1 MELINDN
8 ASIDESQEKI
18 NNTTSLTLS
27 LSTECDSSSFNH
39 SDSLDS
45 EDLSDTDTTNTSFIK
60 EVYNE
65 NLDEA
70 FKEIASIKKKYNYI
84 GMDTEF
90 PGCVYKLKTLT
101 KDFYY
106 KSMKDSVNSTKLIE
120 LGISFTNEKGQFPDK
135 YKYHTWQFNFEF
147 DKKNDKITQSSLN
160 LLEQCG
166 IDFTKLKRKGIKH
179 KLFAEYFVISGLVLN
194 PDVKW
199 ISFHGCYDFG
209 YLLKLLISQPLPE
222 KEKDFL
228 NLCDTY
234 FINYYD
240 IKTMVKRMDNLQ
252 GGLNKLAQNL
262 EVLREGKTHQ
272 AGSDSVVTIDVY
284 FKLRENG
291 VLQDDKITKD
301 KNCLFGIANEED
313 NKETITYPQF
323 AHLAYQGNNNNNM
336 LYMPYL
342 YNNSYYYLVNNN
354 TQQPNNNP
362 TQMPVFNM

>member
-1 MELINDN
+1 MSENNSFKKLPSKEIVPPAINTLN
-8 ASIDESQEKI
+8 EITSKKILNSQNI
-18 NNTTSLTLS
+18 SLPS
-27 LSTECDSSSFNH
+27 VSNEQPG
-39 SDSLDS
+39 
-45 EDLSDTDTTNTSFIK
+45 IM
-60 EVYNE
+60 EVYEDNFIE
-65 NLDEA
+65 QIKGIGNLLED
-70 FKEIASIKKKYNYI
+70 YNYI
-84 GMDTEF
+84 GMDTEY
-90 PGCVYKLKTLT
+90 PGTVYNVQTLT

-106 KSMKDSVNSTKLIE
+106 KTMKMNIDSLKIIQ
-120 LGISFTNEKGQFPDK
+120 LGITLTNSKGEYPK
-135 YKYHTWQFNFEF
+135 NCKYHTWQFNFEF
-147 DKKNDKITQSSLN
+147 DKKVDKITSSSLN

-166 IDFTKLKRKGIKH
+166 IDFNKLKRKGIKH
-179 KLFAEYFVISGLVLN
+179 RIFAEYFMVSGLVLN
-194 PDVKW
+194 PDIRWV
-199 ISFHGCYDFG
+199 SFHGCYDFG
-209 YLLKLLISQPLPE
+209 YLLKLLLSQSLPDTE
-222 KEKDFL
+222 REFL

-291 VLQDDKITKD
+291 VLQDDKILKD
-301 KNCLFGIANEED
+301 KNCLFGIDNEED

-323 AHLAYQGNNNNNM
+323 AHLAYQGNNSNNM

-342 YNNSYYYLVNNN
+342 YNNNYYYLVNNN

>member
-1 MELINDN
+1 MSE
-8 ASIDESQEKI
+8 
-18 NNTTSLTLS
+18 NN
-27 LSTECDSSSFNH
+27 
-39 SDSLDS
+39 
-45 EDLSDTDTTNTSFIK
+45 
-60 EVYNE
+60 
-65 NLDEA
+65 
-70 FKEIASIKKKYNYI
+70 SIKKLSQQELNPPIINSLNEIESKKIINPQNISIPQVSNEQPGIIEVYEDNFIEQIKIIGTLLDEYSYI
-84 GMDTEF
+84 GMDTEY
-90 PGCVYKLKTLT
+90 PGIVYSVQTMT

-106 KSMKDSVNSTKLIE
+106 KTLKMNIDSLKIIQ
-120 LGISFTNEKGQFPDK
+120 LGITLTNSKGEYPK
-135 YKYHTWQFNFEF
+135 NYKYHTWQFNFEF

-291 VLQDDKITKD
+291 VLQDDKILKD
-301 KNCLFGIANEED
+301 KNCLFGVDNEED
-313 NKETITYPQF
+313 NKETITYAQF
-323 AHLAYQGNNNNNM
+323 ANLAFPGNSSNNM
-336 LYMPYL
+336 LYMPYV
-342 YNNSYYYLVNNN
+342 YNNYYYLVNNN
-354 TQQPNNNP
+354 TQQTNNNP

>member
-1 MELINDN
+1 MSENNSFKKLPSKEIVPPAINTLN
-8 ASIDESQEKI
+8 EITSKKILNSQNI
-18 NNTTSLTLS
+18 SLPS
-27 LSTECDSSSFNH
+27 VSNEQPG
-39 SDSLDS
+39 
-45 EDLSDTDTTNTSFIK
+45 IM
-60 EVYNE
+60 EVYSDNFIE
-65 NLDEA
+65 Q
-70 FKEIASIKKKYNYI
+70 IKVIGELLEDYNFI
-84 GMDTEF
+84 GMDTEY
-90 PGCVYKLKTLT
+90 PGTVYNVQTLT

-106 KSMKDSVNSTKLIE
+106 KTMKLNIDSLKIIQ
-120 LGISFTNEKGQFPDK
+120 LGITLTNYKGEYPK
-135 YKYHTWQFNFEF
+135 NCRYHTWQFNFEF
-147 DKKNDKITQSSLN
+147 DKKVDKITTSSLN

-179 KLFAEYFVISGLVLN
+179 STFAEYFMVSGLVLN
-194 PDVKW
+194 PEVQW
-199 ISFHGCYDFG
+199 VSFHGCYDFG
-209 YLLKLLISQPLPE
+209 YLLKLLLAQPLPE
-222 KEKDFL
+222 TEKEFL
-228 NLCDTY
+228 SLCDTF

-323 AHLAYQGNNNNNM
+323 AHLAYQGNNSNNM

>member
-1 MELINDN
+1 MSENNSFKKLPSKEIVPPAINTLN
-8 ASIDESQEKI
+8 EITSKKILNSQNI
-18 NNTTSLTLS
+18 SLPS
-27 LSTECDSSSFNH
+27 VSNEQPG
-39 SDSLDS
+39 
-45 EDLSDTDTTNTSFIK
+45 IM
-60 EVYNE
+60 EVYEDNFIE
-65 NLDEA
+65 Q
-70 FKEIASIKKKYNYI
+70 IKGIGDLLEEYNYI
-84 GMDTEF
+84 GMDTEY
-90 PGCVYKLKTLT
+90 PGTVYNVQTLT

-106 KSMKDSVNSTKLIE
+106 KTMKMNIDSLKIIQ
-120 LGISFTNEKGQFPDK
+120 LGITLTNSKGEYPK
-135 YKYHTWQFNFEF
+135 NCKYHTWQFNFEF
-147 DKKNDKITQSSLN
+147 DKKVDKITSSSLN

-166 IDFTKLKRKGIKH
+166 IDFNKLKRKGIKH
-179 KLFAEYFVISGLVLN
+179 RIFAEYFVVSGLVLN
-194 PDVKW
+194 PDIRWV
-199 ISFHGCYDFG
+199 SFHGCYDFG
-209 YLLKLLISQPLPE
+209 YLLKMLIGQSLPDT
-222 KEKDFL
+222 EKDFL

-291 VLQDDKITKD
+291 VLQDDKILKD
-301 KNCLFGIANEED
+301 KNCLFGIDNEED
-313 NKETITYPQF
+313 NKETITSPQF
-323 AHLAYQGNNNNNM
+323 AHLTYQGNNSNNM

-342 YNNSYYYLVNNN
+342 YNNNYYYLVNNN